1 MIVRVVLAD
10 DHAIVRDGLRAILQE
25 HSDIEVVGDAEDGLE
40 LIRLARR
47 LRPDVAVVDISMPRM
62 NGISAIR
69 RMREA
74 GLATRAIVLSMHSTL
89 EHVID
94 ALSAGAQGYLVKH
107 SVGADLIVAIRRV
120 ARGQRFLSDEVSGA
134 IIQQHLSSRVVPTSA
149 KEVEGHRLSPRERE
163 ILQLTAEGQ
172 TAGMIAEMLHLS
184 ASTVYTYRSRMMAK
198 LGAKSVADLIRL
210 AIRTGVTPLE

>member
-25 HSDIEVVGDAEDGLE
+25 HSDIDVVGDAEDGLE

-120 ARGQRFLSDEVSGA
+120 AMGQRFLSDEISGA
-134 IIQQHLSSRVVPTSA
+134 IIQQHLSSRVAPA
-149 KEVEGHRLSPRERE
+149 CAREVEGHQLSPRERE

-172 TAGMIAEMLHLS
+172 TASTIAEMLHLS

-198 LGAKSVADLIRL
+198 LGVKSVADLIRL
-210 AIRTGVTPLE
+210 AIRTGITPLE